1 MVKMGPIPRSVV
13 LELANDISA
22 IEHAVDHFVQRL
34 TDSCRDRRRLLLNFR
49 VGLTEA
55 LSNAML
61 YGNAEDPEKVVRVEL
76 HVEAGDVRIQ
86 VTDQGAGF
94 DPGRIPDPRTPKNL
108 QKAGG
113 RGIFIMRE
121 MMDEVHFNASGNSV
135 TLVLREITEPE
146 SAEPR

>member
-1 MVKMGPIPRSVV
+1 MVKMGRIANSVV

-34 TDSCRDRRRLLLNFR
+34 HGSCRDRRRLLLNFR

-61 YGNAEDPEKVVRVEL
+61 YGNADDPQKVVRVEL
-76 HVEAGDVRIQ
+76 RIEAGDLRVQ

-94 DPGRIPDPRTPKNL
+94 DPRRVPDPRTPKNVG
-108 QKAGG
+108 KAGG
-113 RGIFIMRE
+113 RGIFIMRA

-135 TLVLREITEPE
+135 TLVLREITERE

>member
-1 MVKMGPIPRSVV
+1 MGRISDSVV

-22 IEHAVDHFVQRL
+22 IEKAVDHFVQRL
-34 TDSCRDRRRLLLNFR
+34 AASCRDRRRLLLNFR

-61 YGNAEDPEKVVRVEL
+61 YGNQEDPEKVVRVEL
-76 HVEAGDVRIQ
+76 WVEAGDLRIQ

-94 DPGRIPDPRTPKNL
+94 DPARIEDPRTPKNL
-108 QKAGG
+108 NKVGG

-121 MMDEVHFNASGNSV
+121 LMDEVHFNAAGNSI
-135 TLVLREITEPE
+135 TLVLREIAG
-146 SAEPR
+146 SQSGKPR